1 MIKPP
6 DWYLIA
12 KRQLEI
18 EQRHPRR
25 RAVAEEVTVIRE
37 PPRRT
42 YAPITYRRTTIS
54 EQNRQDRQF
63 CAVLGAGLLAY
74 CIPIWAMAI
83 AVAQQISA

>member
-18 EQRHPRR
+18 EQRQPRR
-25 RAVAEEVTVIRE
+25 RAAAEEVTVIRE
-37 PPRRT
+37 LPRRT

-54 EQNRQDRQF
+54 EQDRYDRRF
-63 CAVLGAGLLAY
+63 CAALGALLLAY
-74 CIPIWAMAI
+74 CIPVWVMAMAI
-83 AVAQQISA
+83 AQQISA